1 MSRVR
6 RGNIVLTRIRG
17 VIQRRPAG
25 EAAGRPGFERI
36 GAAMEARPK
45 PGTPVLEVDGLS
57 VVYHTKSPLE
67 ALHDVSFTV
76 RPREI
81 VGIVGESGC
90 GKSTLALALMGLL
103 PPNGEIRSGH
113 IVYEGRDVLSLREE
127 ARRHLRGSGMAMIF
141 QDPLT
146 SLNPTFTIG
155 TQLIDVQRA
164 HRRGDRRELRRRAAA
179 MLEQVGIP
187 DAAAR
192 LDDFPHEF
200 SGGMRQRIMIAMAL
214 LLEPAIIVAD
224 EATSALDVTLEA
236 QILALLR
243 RLRDERGTAVLFVS
257 HDLGVVAQVCDSV
270 VVMYAGRTVEEGD
283 VFSLYERPLHPYTQA
298 LLATIPSRARRGQR
312 LETIPGRVPSLSRLP
327 PGCKFVDRCPYA
339 QQVNRE
345 REPRYVEHD
354 GRRVRCNIYD
364 PSSGYELTTGLPPV
378 GADAR
383 A

>member
-1 MSRVR
+1 
-6 RGNIVLTRIRG
+6 
-17 VIQRRPAG
+17 
-25 EAAGRPGFERI
+25 
-36 GAAMEARPK
+36 MEARPA
-45 PGTPVLEVDGLS
+45 PESSLLEVDGLS
-57 VVYHTKSPLE
+57 VVYHTRRRPLE
-67 ALHDVSFTV
+67 ALHDVTVTV

-90 GKSTLALALMGLL
+90 GKSTLSLALMGLL
-103 PPNGEIRSGH
+103 PPNGEIRGGR
-113 IVYEGRDVLSLREE
+113 IAYEGRDVLALREE
-127 ARRHLRGSGMAMIF
+127 ERRRLRGSGLAMIF

-146 SLNPTFTIG
+146 SLNPTFSIG
-155 TQLIDVQRA
+155 TQLVDVQRA
-164 HRRGDRRELRRRAAA
+164 HRRGERRDLRQRAAA

-187 DAAAR
+187 DAASR

-243 RLRDERGTAVLFVS
+243 RLRDERGTAILFVS
-257 HDLGVVAQVCDSV
+257 HDLGVVAQICDRV

-298 LLATIPSRARRGQR
+298 LLASVPSRARRGQR
-312 LETIPGRVPSLSRLP
+312 LETIRGRVPSLSSLP
-327 PGCKFVDRCPYA
+327 AGCKFADRCPYV
-339 QQVNRE
+339 QPVNKE
-345 REPRYVEHD
+345 REPRYVEYD

-364 PSSGYELTTGLPPV
+364 PSSGYELPARVSPV
-378 GADAR
+378 GVDAQ

>member
-1 MSRVR
+1 
-6 RGNIVLTRIRG
+6 
-17 VIQRRPAG
+17 
-25 EAAGRPGFERI
+25 
-36 GAAMEARPK
+36 MEARP
-45 PGTPVLEVDGLS
+45 TPESALLEVDGLS
-57 VVYHTKSPLE
+57 VVYHTRRRPLE
-67 ALHDVSFTV
+67 ALHDVTVTV

-103 PPNGEIRSGH
+103 PPNGETRGGR
-113 IVYEGRDVLSLREE
+113 IVYDGRDVLGLREE
-127 ARRHLRGSGMAMIF
+127 ERRRLRGSGMAMIF

-146 SLNPTFTIG
+146 SLNPTFSIG
-155 TQLIDVQRA
+155 TQLVDVQRA
-164 HRRGDRRELRRRAAA
+164 HRRGERRELRQRAAA

-187 DAAAR
+187 DADSR

-214 LLEPAIIVAD
+214 LLEPAIIIAD

-243 RLRDERGTAVLFVS
+243 RLRDERGTAILFVS
-257 HDLGVVAQVCDSV
+257 HDLGVVAQVCDRV

-298 LLATIPSRARRGQR
+298 LLAAVPSRARRGRR
-312 LETIPGRVPSLSRLP
+312 LDTIPGRVPSLSRLP
-327 PGCKFVDRCPYA
+327 PGCKFADRCDYVQP
-339 QQVNRE
+339 VNRE
-345 REPRYVEHD
+345 REPRYVEYD

-364 PSSGYELTTGLPPV
+364 PSSGYELPAGLPPAGV
-378 GADAR
+378 NAKA
-383 A
+383 

>member
-1 MSRVR
+1 
-6 RGNIVLTRIRG
+6 
-17 VIQRRPAG
+17 
-25 EAAGRPGFERI
+25 
-36 GAAMEARPK
+36 MEARPA
-45 PGTPVLEVDGLS
+45 PESALLEVDGLS
-57 VVYHTKSPLE
+57 IVYHTRGRPLE
-67 ALHDVSFTV
+67 ALHDVTVTV

-103 PPNGEIRSGH
+103 PPNGEIRGGR
-113 IVYEGRDVLSLREE
+113 IVYDGRDVLALREE
-127 ARRHLRGSGMAMIF
+127 ERRRLRGSGMAMIF

-146 SLNPTFTIG
+146 SLNPTFSIG
-155 TQLIDVQRA
+155 TQLVDVQRA
-164 HRRGDRRELRRRAAA
+164 HRRGERRELRQRAAA

-187 DAAAR
+187 DAASR
-192 LDDFPHEF
+192 LNDFPHEF

-243 RLRDERGTAVLFVS
+243 RLRDERGTAILFVS
-257 HDLGVVAQVCDSV
+257 HDLGVVAQICDRV

-298 LLATIPSRARRGQR
+298 LLATAPSRARRGQR
-312 LETIPGRVPSLSRLP
+312 LDTIPGRVPSLSRLP
-327 PGCKFVDRCPYA
+327 PGCKFADRCEYV

-345 REPRYVEHD
+345 REPRYVEYD

-364 PSSGYELTTGLPPV
+364 PSSGYEVAAGLRPV
-378 GADAR
+378 GANR
-383 A
+383 P

>member
-1 MSRVR
+1 MDA
-6 RGNIVLTRIRG
+6 
-17 VIQRRPAG
+17 RPA
-25 EAAGRPGFERI
+25 PG
-36 GAAMEARPK
+36 K
-45 PGTPVLEVDGLS
+45 PVLEVDGLS
-57 VVYHTKSPLE
+57 VAYYTRRRPLE
-67 ALHDVSFTV
+67 ALHDVSIAV
-76 RPREI
+76 RPGEI

-103 PPNGEIRSGH
+103 PPNGEIRSGR
-113 IVYEGRDVLSLREE
+113 IVYEGRDLLALREE
-127 ARRHLRGSGMAMIF
+127 ERRRLRGSGIAMIF

-164 HRRGDRRELRRRAAA
+164 HRRGERRELRRRAVGI
-179 MLEQVGIP
+179 LEQVGIP
-187 DAAAR
+187 DAASR
-192 LDDFPHEF
+192 LNDFPHQF

-214 LLEPAIIVAD
+214 LLEPALMIAD

-243 RLRDERGTAVLFVS
+243 RLRDERGTAILFVS
-257 HDLGVVAQVCDSV
+257 HDLGVVAQVCDHV

-283 VFSLYERPLHPYTQA
+283 VFSLYARPLHPYTQA
-298 LLATIPSRARRGQR
+298 LLAAVPSRARRGQR

-327 PGCKFVDRCPYA
+327 QGCKYVDRCPYA
-339 QQVNRE
+339 QPVNRE
-345 REPRYVEHD
+345 REPRYVEYD

-364 PSSGYELTTGLPPV
+364 RSSGYELPAGFSRI
-378 GADAR
+378 GANAR

>member
-1 MSRVR
+1 
-6 RGNIVLTRIRG
+6 
-17 VIQRRPAG
+17 
-25 EAAGRPGFERI
+25 
-36 GAAMEARPK
+36 MEARP
-45 PGTPVLEVDGLS
+45 TPEAALLEVDGLS
-57 VVYHTKSPLE
+57 VVYHTRRRPLE
-67 ALHDVSFTV
+67 ALHDVSVTV
-76 RPREI
+76 RPGEI

-103 PPNGEIRSGH
+103 PPNGEIRGGR
-113 IVYEGRDVLSLREE
+113 IVYEGRDVLALREE
-127 ARRHLRGSGMAMIF
+127 ERRRLRGSGMAMIF

-146 SLNPTFTIG
+146 SLNPTFSIG
-155 TQLIDVQRA
+155 TQLVDVQRA
-164 HRRGDRRELRRRAAA
+164 HRRGERREVRQRAAA

-187 DAAAR
+187 DAASR
-192 LDDFPHEF
+192 LNDFPHEF

-214 LLEPAIIVAD
+214 LLEPAIIIAD

-243 RLRDERGTAVLFVS
+243 RLRDERGTAILFVS
-257 HDLGVVAQVCDSV
+257 HDLGVVAQICDRV

-298 LLATIPSRARRGQR
+298 LLASVPSRAHRGRR
-312 LETIPGRVPSLSRLP
+312 LETIRGRVPSLSRLP

-339 QQVNRE
+339 QPVNRE
-345 REPRYVEHD
+345 REPRYVEYD

-364 PSSGYELTTGLPPV
+364 PSSGYELPAGVSPV
-378 GADAR
+378 GVNTR